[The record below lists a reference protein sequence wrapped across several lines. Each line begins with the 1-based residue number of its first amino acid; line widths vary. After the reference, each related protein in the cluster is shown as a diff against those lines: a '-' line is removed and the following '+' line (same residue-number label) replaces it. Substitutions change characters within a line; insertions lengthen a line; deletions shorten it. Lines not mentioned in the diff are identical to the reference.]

1 MKRFFFFLFALLNF
15 AMAPTAL
22 KLICILVFLFKNE
35 IILSQKVDIEL
46 TNYLF
51 VSFLSSDEQNKIVK
65 ENDPNSDCP
74 NANLT
79 MEATTI

>member
-1 MKRFFFFLFALLNF
+1 
-15 AMAPTAL
+15 MAPTAL

-65 ENDPNSDCP
+65 ENGPNSDCP